1 MLKKITRAN
10 CLRKILEREHVRKRQ
25 GESKESK
32 GDGCRLYVCVCV
44 WAKVCVGCGSTDAYM
59 YWGNFIG
66 IFLRSSREK
75 LRKRFSA
82 YFLMGNFTKRNIIQY
97 CVWTC
102 VCECVSVWVLY
113 APCVISWG
121 RFLGTATWSV
131 ISVLGVST
139 AYSVF
144 ETLRLVA
151 AACARI
157 SPKQIQ

>member
-1 MLKKITRAN
+1 MPERNSRERA
-10 CLRKILEREHVRKRQ
+10 CEKETGREQ
-25 GESKESK
+25 GEQ
-32 GDGCRLYVCVCV
+32 GWRMQVVCVCV
-44 WAKVCVGCGSTDAYM
+44 RVGESVCGLWIYRYIQSAYM